1 MCRTFDFGSRKF
13 SVYLTPQLD
22 IEIFEG
28 EKKLKNLPKIGVND
42 DPALAEKATAD
53 FKEMKKQMKTVVEAQ
68 KQRLEYV
75 LMLDRKWT
83 AEAWKA
89 LFVKKSS
96 HALLCDRSYM
106 GYLRKWLS

>member
-1 MCRTFDFGSRKF
+1 M
-13 SVYLTPQLD
+13 
-22 IEIFEG
+22 EG
-28 EKKLKNLPKIGVND
+28 YKKLKNLPKIGVND

-53 FKEMKKQMKTVVEAQ
+53 FKEMKKQMKTVVDAQ

-89 LFVKKSS
+89 LFVKNPLM
-96 HALLCDRSYM
+96 HCFAIGLIWGIY
-106 GYLRKWLS
+106 